1 MANATI
7 AVGTYAGE
15 AARPYVAAAIMSADT
30 LANGYISTYWRTYT
44 QQQFYASSPELR
56 FN

>member
-7 AVGTYAGE
+7 AVGTYSGE

-30 LANGYISTYWRTYT
+30 LANGYISTLENVHGT
-44 QQQFYASSPELR
+44 AVLR
-56 FN
+56 VFSGAAED